1 MSTATPGQRSQRKKL
16 IGIVTSRMG
25 DKSIKATI
33 PYKRPHPRYH
43 KVISRKIVVHA
54 HDEKNEAKLG
64 DKVELMETRPI
75 SRLKRWRVVSI
86 VEHATTTTA
95 QAITEA
101 DVAASVPT
109 KNVAPAVA
117 APAQAPQA

>member
-1 MSTATPGQRSQRKKL
+1 
-16 IGIVTSRMG
+16 MG

-109 KNVAPAVA
+109 KIVAPAA
-117 APAQAPQA
+117 APAPAPQA